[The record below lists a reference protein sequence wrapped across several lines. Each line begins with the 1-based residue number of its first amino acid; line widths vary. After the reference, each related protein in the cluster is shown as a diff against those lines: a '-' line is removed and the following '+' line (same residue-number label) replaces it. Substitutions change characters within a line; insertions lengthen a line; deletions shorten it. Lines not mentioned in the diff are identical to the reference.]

1 MTDEQLSGQEKL
13 AKIDLMKKRLKNASE
28 LDVPVTGSVAIL
40 LQIGEP
46 LDDVLAEAG
55 DIDVVDQDGTKI
67 DQIYESGLE
76 EVPCASDGW
85 EGRIVKKS
93 FDDGLKTIDL
103 KLVSIDDVVRSMTTM
118 WTEGRLTHIQT
129 AHAEKLDRQ
138 IRFLARARNQ
148 ITNPDTIKTIE
159 ESSDKKISWSEGKG
173 YKISS

>member
-13 AKIDLMKKRLKNASE
+13 AKIDSMKKRLKNASR

-46 LDDVLAEAG
+46 LNVVLAEAG

-93 FDDGLKTIDL
+93 FNDGLKTIDL
-103 KLVSIDDVVRSMTTM
+103 KLVSIDDVARSVTTM
-118 WTEGRLTHIQT
+118 WVEGNLTHIQPV
-129 AHAEKLDRQ
+129 HSEKMERQ
-138 IRFLARARNQ
+138 LKFLGRARDQ
-148 ITNPDTIKTIE
+148 TTNPDTIKTIE
-159 ESSDKKISWSEGKG
+159 ESIDQIRSWSEGRG
-173 YKISS
+173 YKISN